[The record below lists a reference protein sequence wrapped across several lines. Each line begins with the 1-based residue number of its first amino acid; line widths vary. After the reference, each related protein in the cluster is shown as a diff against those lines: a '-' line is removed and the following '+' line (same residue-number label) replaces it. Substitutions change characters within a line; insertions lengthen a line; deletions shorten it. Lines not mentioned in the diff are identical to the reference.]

1 MNQFKV
7 RMWIGSRPTEIVVGA
22 STSATALV
30 IARKMHPMAR
40 VVSAKKL

>member
-7 RMWIGSRPTEIVVGA
+7 RMWVGSRPTEIVVAA

-30 IARKMHPMAR
+30 IARKMYPMAR
-40 VVSAKKL
+40 VVAASKV

>member
-7 RMWIGSRPTEIVVGA
+7 RMWVDSRPTEIVVGA

-30 IARKMHPMAR
+30 IAKKMYPMSR
-40 VVSAKKL
+40 VVSAKKI